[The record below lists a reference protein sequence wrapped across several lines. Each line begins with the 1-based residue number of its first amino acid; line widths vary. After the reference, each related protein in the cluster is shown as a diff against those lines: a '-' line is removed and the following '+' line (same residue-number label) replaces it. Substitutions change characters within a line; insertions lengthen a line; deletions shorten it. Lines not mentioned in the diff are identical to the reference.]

1 MERICLLLLFW
12 EFRHSNYLPHSNTHC
27 IAAKAKTGAKKK
39 KRSWIAVENTQPFYP
54 HIFPTS
60 QCLGIHCWN
69 VKLYQ
74 GRNMLPCRQEAKIPH
89 DSASK
94 AIFNLNLN
102 CFVNLML
109 SNTRLCPDLFFQT
122 GASLLSASALHYP
135 CLQLEIRGQRG
146 TCIRLH
152 FI

>member
-1 MERICLLLLFW
+1 MERICLLWLFW
-12 EFRHSNYLPHSNTHC
+12 EFRHSNYLPHSNTRC

-39 KRSWIAVENTQPFYP
+39 RTWIAVENTQPFYP

-69 VKLYQ
+69 VKLHQ
-74 GRNMLPCRQEAKIPH
+74 GRNMLPCRQEAKIPY

-109 SNTRLCPDLFFQT
+109 FNTRLCPDLFWVFSNSKCFCLRL
-122 GASLLSASALHYP
+122 SLPAIGDKRSKRNLY
-135 CLQLEIRGQRG
+135 
-146 TCIRLH
+146 
-152 FI
+152 